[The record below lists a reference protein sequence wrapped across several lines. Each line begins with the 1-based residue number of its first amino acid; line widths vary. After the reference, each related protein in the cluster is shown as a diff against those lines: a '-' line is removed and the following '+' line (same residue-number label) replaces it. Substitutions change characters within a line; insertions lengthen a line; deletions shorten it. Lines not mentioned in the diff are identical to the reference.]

1 MPTSIC
7 PECSEE
13 VFVDA
18 EIEQGD
24 NIVCDE
30 CSSKLVVVGLDPIEL
45 DLYEESDLDG
55 SSDDDDFDRYDYDD
69 ERY

>member
-18 EIEQGD
+18 ESEQGD
-24 NIVCDE
+24 KVVCEE
-30 CSSKLVVVGLDPIEL
+30 CHSSLVVVGLDPVEL
-45 DLYEESDLDG
+45 DLKAENESDDISDTDG
-55 SSDDDDFDRYDYDD
+55 FQTYDFDDDRY
-69 ERY
+69 

>member
-24 NIVCDE
+24 SVICDE

-45 DLYEESDLDG
+45 DLYEDDDNAA
-55 SSDDDDFDRYDYDD
+55 SSDDEFQYGYDD
-69 ERY
+69 DGY